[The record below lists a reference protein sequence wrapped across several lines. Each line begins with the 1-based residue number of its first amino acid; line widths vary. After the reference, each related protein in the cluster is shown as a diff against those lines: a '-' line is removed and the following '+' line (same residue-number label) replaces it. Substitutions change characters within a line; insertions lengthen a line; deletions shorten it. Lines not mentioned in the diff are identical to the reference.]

1 MTSIEAIINRQLLK
15 WELERKESE
24 QATHS
29 RSQPPPIVTIS
40 RQTGSRGSYF
50 GSRLALRL
58 GYQRLHREAIDLVC
72 KSSGYRK
79 RIIESL
85 DDRLRGWLE
94 LLAESIVTGQ
104 AVDSSDYARHLC
116 QVVLSMSQ
124 LGGVLLMG
132 RGGSFILGPERGFH
146 IRVVCPREKRI
157 ENLVKYKQLSTDQAR
172 TTVDESD
179 ADRRK
184 FVSQL
189 FDCEIDDPQHYDLAL
204 NSSLMDVEEMVDTAM
219 VAIKAKMSKL
229 TWLDHDQT

>member
-24 QATHS
+24 TAAPS
-29 RSQPPPIVTIS
+29 RPQPAPIVTIS

-85 DDRLRGWLE
+85 DDRLRSRLE
-94 LLAESIVTGQ
+94 LLAESMMTGQ
-104 AVDSSDYARHLC
+104 AVDSSDYVRHLC

-124 LGGVLLMG
+124 LGGVILMG
-132 RGGSFILGPERGFH
+132 RGGSFILGPEHGFH
-146 IRVVCPREKRI
+146 MRVVCPREKRI
-157 ENLVKYKQLSTDQAR
+157 ENLGKYKQLSPDEAAAS
-172 TTVDESD
+172 VDESD
-179 ADRRK
+179 TNRRK

-189 FDCEIDDPQHYDLAL
+189 FDHEIDDPHHYDLTL
-204 NSSLMDVEEMVDTAM
+204 NSSFMDVEEMVETAT

-229 TWLDHDQT
+229 TWLDHDQA